1 MLKTWQIIITGMSL
15 IKSVLPLIL
24 LIYSNTSKKT
34 MTMIIRLQIAN
45 LILFRFIILFWQFA
59 RQVTK
64 AHTCS
69 SRKVGNYWLPRFT
82 FGVVSKP
89 RIFK

>member
-1 MLKTWQIIITGMSL
+1 
-15 IKSVLPLIL
+15 
-24 LIYSNTSKKT
+24 
-34 MTMIIRLQIAN
+34 MIIRLQIAN
-45 LILFRFIILFWQFA
+45 LIYYFVLFCFCFSLFFVFYWQFA

-82 FGVVSKP
+82 FRVVSKAC
-89 RIFK
+89 IFKQGSRGLIDDF

>member
-1 MLKTWQIIITGMSL
+1 
-15 IKSVLPLIL
+15 
-24 LIYSNTSKKT
+24 
-34 MTMIIRLQIAN
+34 MIIRLQIAN
-45 LILFRFIILFWQFA
+45 LIYYFVLFYFVFLLFFFVFYWQFA

-82 FGVVSKP
+82 FRVVSKAC
-89 RIFK
+89 IFKQGSRGLIDDF